1 MLEQT
6 MLLGYGSSVS
16 DHMMAHTNTN
26 YEHAEGRSNIISFS
40 QYKTTDSSTTGISTS
55 ASNLYT
61 LKRHNQCKI
70 KPKAADPVKALSDIH
85 RIQEYF
91 ISKGDFRDNMLFV
104 LGISTGLRISD
115 LVSLRIRDVLEADN
129 RTFKKSIDVITK
141 KTQKH
146 TVSPNDEVLIT
157 EAAKIAIN
165 MYFDSIN
172 SKFCRDDYLFTS
184 QRAREGSK
192 KHAALKTDKNLY
204 RDKFKGQYVISETTA
219 SGIFK
224 KVQRDLNLPYNL
236 SSHSMRKT
244 FANAL
249 FFIFSRAKVKG
260 ANSDFALTM
269 VQIALQHEKALTTM
283 RYIGNL
289 KETILKGRNK
299 VSDFILGKTIIDN
312 LEVEIE
318 IDI

>member
-6 MLLGYGSSVS
+6 MLIGYDQHTVQDPQIQPGYVS
-16 DHMMAHTNTN
+16 TVPEN
-26 YEHAEGRSNIISFS
+26 NIISLNK
-40 QYKTTDSSTTGISTS
+40 YKSTTSSSTGLHSTK
-55 ASNLYT
+55 SNLYT
-61 LKRHNQCKI
+61 FKQHRQCKI
-70 KPKAADPVKALSDIH
+70 KPKAADPVKSLADIR

-91 ISKGDFRDNMLFV
+91 INKGDFRDNMLFI

-115 LVSLRIRDVLEADN
+115 LVSLRIRDVLEEDN
-129 RTFKKSIDVITK
+129 HTFRRSIDIITK

-157 EAAKIAIN
+157 EAAQIAIN
-165 MYFDSIN
+165 MYLDSIKRRI
-172 SKFCRDDYLFTS
+172 SRDDYLFVS

-192 KHAALKTDKNLY
+192 KHSALKTDKNLY

-249 FFIFSRAKVKG
+249 FFIFSRARVKG

-269 VQIALQHEKALTTM
+269 VQIALQHEKSLTTM

-299 VSDFILGKTIIDN
+299 LSDFILGKTMIDN

-318 IDI
+318 IEI